1 MDALRFTYVGPAG
14 SEGALAEE
22 LRAQGAATVNYEA
35 SPEQRDL
42 PAAEF
47 VRVLFEVGGDASLI
61 ATVTTAARR
70 ITERFD
76 DSHVEGLPCDDS
88 DRDDFSQ
95 GEAYW
100 GNRSRR

>member
-22 LRAQGAATVNYEA
+22 LEAQGAASVNYEA
-35 SPEQRDL
+35 SPEQGDL
-42 PAAEF
+42 PAVEF
-47 VRVLFEVGGDASLI
+47 VRVLFEIGGDASLI
-61 ATVTTAARR
+61 AAVATAARR
-70 ITERFD
+70 ITERFN

-95 GEAYW
+95 GEAYR
-100 GNRSRR
+100 GHRSQR